1 MVGFAV
7 LYFIA
12 SEFEGREAQGKTEAD
27 NALTQDKAVVA
38 NLKGQ
43 LTQSSTAEKRFVDIR
58 LMHDNADFTSNND
71 AMKNWLR
78 AAKNQYR
85 LSNDFKL
92 SITPEKPTDKPELN
106 GLAYDITIR
115 PEMKLEFQAISDMH
129 VFSFMKDFL
138 KQAPGIVR
146 IDSVTLKRKGDMDNA
161 VLSQLNAGQ
170 TIYLVDASIKFSW
183 IGIAS
188 KEGKI
193 ETKEQAK

>member
-1 MVGFAV
+1 
-7 LYFIA
+7 
-12 SEFEGREAQGKTEAD
+12 
-27 NALTQDKAVVA
+27 
-38 NLKGQ
+38 
-43 LTQSSTAEKRFVDIR
+43 
-58 LMHDNADFTSNND
+58 
-71 AMKNWLR
+71 
-78 AAKNQYR
+78 
-85 LSNDFKL
+85 
-92 SITPEKPTDKPELN
+92 
-106 GLAYDITIR
+106 
-115 PEMKLEFQAISDMH
+115 
-129 VFSFMKDFL
+129 MKDFL